1 MTNLELRTM
10 NKALQKVSIVVLST
24 LSAGTPITSVPAAPI
39 RPTEIVQSA
48 VKTQRFK
55 VTAYCPGSCCC
66 GAWADGI
73 TASGSKADHPLVA
86 APKSIAFGTRLRIPG
101 YANGQWVKVEDR
113 GGAIKEGKMDV
124 LFQTHQEA
132 LNWGVQ
138 NLDVEIGQ

>member
-1 MTNLELRTM
+1 M

-39 RPTEIVQSA
+39 RPAEIVQSA
-48 VKTQRFK
+48 VKTQHFR
-55 VTAYCPGSCCC
+55 VTAYCPGPCCC
-66 GAWADGI
+66 GKWADGI
-73 TASGSKADHPLVA
+73 TASGTKADHPLVA
-86 APKSIAFGTRLRIPG
+86 APKSMAFGTRLRIPG
-101 YANGQWVKVEDR
+101 YANEQWVKVEDR